1 MLQSI
6 NKYKLYLY
14 IFFFI
19 FLTSIF
25 NLNIFEHYQ
34 NKFNLKKININGLN
48 YNEKK
53 IVMFE
58 LSNFKNSN
66 IFNLSKEDVLGKL
79 NKFNFLEKIY
89 VQKIMPSSININ
101 LSKTPILGKTIIN
114 GVEYFIGKNGKLIN
128 SSEIFEINEAPQVF
142 GEFEIEDFLNL
153 YDFLNNH
160 HLEVGNVKK
169 YFFFKN
175 KRWDLLFSH
184 GLMLKL
190 PSKKVDD
197 ALKIYNKLLNN
208 DSLTNVKVVDLRIA
222 NQIILTNNN
231 E

>member
-1 MLQSI
+1 MLPSI
-6 NKYKLYLY
+6 NKYRLYLY

-19 FLTSIF
+19 CLTSIF
-25 NLNIFEHYQ
+25 NFNIFEYYQ
-34 NKFNLKKININGLN
+34 NKFSLKKINLNGLN

-58 LSNFKNSN
+58 LNKFKNSN
-66 IFNLSKEDVLGKL
+66 IFNLSKDDVLGKL
-79 NKFNFLEKIY
+79 TKFNFLEKIY
-89 VQKIMPSSININ
+89 VHKILPSSVNIN

-114 GVEYFIGKNGKLIN
+114 GVEYFIGKNGNLIN
-128 SSEIFEINEAPQVF
+128 SSEIFEKNEAPQVF

-153 YDFLNNH
+153 NGILNNH
-160 HLEVGNVKK
+160 HPEVGNVKK

-175 KRWDLLFSH
+175 KRWDLLFSND
-184 GLMLKL
+184 LMLKL

-197 ALKIYNKLLNN
+197 ALKIYKKLLNN
-208 DSLTNVKVVDLRIA
+208 DNLINVKVVDLRIA